1 MESLEFDVRRGEE
14 PWDRTGF
21 PGPPGGR
28 TGPQPR
34 ARQNYPGRPAPA
46 QVPMPGGPPRGS
58 GPMVGL
64 SPRAAGRHHQPP
76 PPPPSGANPY
86 GDPYSSGGFPSANG
100 SVAFGG
106 DYGDV
111 YGYGAN
117 NGGRGA
123 DPRNTGAQP
132 SMGAPSR
139 GAPNAGPPSGPMARA
154 PWDQPVPPRYPA
166 RQGAVAPRGADG
178 NSVSLA
184 SRMLSDAERQAEQI
198 RQQAAAQASAMRE
211 QAEMEAA
218 RVRTAVQSM
227 QTELNEFATRVSNT
241 LPNQALSRVPTTDR
255 PAINPATRRPPTRPN
270 ARPHT
275 GPMARP
281 GTGPMERPAGRTIAP
296 QAGRTV
302 APLAARTA
310 APPTARTAVRP
321 TPGQAGKKAASGQG
335 WQRAAMRFA
344 VIATSG
350 LFLVAV
356 AAGAIEIHLHGFD
369 FFVFR
374 SIGAGETGPNGL
386 TENQG
391 PGQPDAPKPTPSDV
405 KAKSS
410 PLSTITVHSGQ

>member
-28 TGPQPR
+28 TGPQPQ
-34 ARQNYPGRPAPA
+34 ARQSYPGRTAPA
-46 QVPMPGGPPRGS
+46 QVPMPGGPPHGS

-76 PPPPSGANPY
+76 PPPPSGGNPY

-100 SVAFGG
+100 NVAFGG

-117 NGGRGA
+117 NPGRGA
-123 DPRNTGAQP
+123 GPRNTGAQP
-132 SMGAPSR
+132 TR
-139 GAPNAGPPSGPMARA
+139 GAPAGGPPAGGPPSGPMARA
-154 PWDQPVPPRYPA
+154 PWDQPVPPSYPA
-166 RQGAVAPRGADG
+166 RQGALQPRGGGG
-178 NSVSLA
+178 NSVSVA

-211 QAEMEAA
+211 AAEMEAA
-218 RVRTAVQSM
+218 QVRTAVQSM
-227 QTELNEFATRVSNT
+227 QTELNKFAARISNT
-241 LPNQALSRVPTTDR
+241 LPNPALPRVPAAN
-255 PAINPATRRPPTRPN
+255 PAIRRPPTGPN
-270 ARPHT
+270 ARPDT
-275 GPMARP
+275 GPM
-281 GTGPMERPAGRTIAP
+281 GRPAGRTTAP
-296 QAGRTV
+296 QGGRTV

-310 APPTARTAVRP
+310 APPAARTVVRP

-335 WQRAAMRFA
+335 RQRAAMRFA

-386 TENQG
+386 TEDQG